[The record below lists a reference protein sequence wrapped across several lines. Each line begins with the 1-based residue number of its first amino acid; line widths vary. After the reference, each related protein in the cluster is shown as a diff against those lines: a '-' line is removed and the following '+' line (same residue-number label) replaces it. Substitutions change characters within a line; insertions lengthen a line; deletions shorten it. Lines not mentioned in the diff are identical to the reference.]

1 MAMKNQY
8 KVIGVMSGT
17 SLDGIDLV
25 YVELIYENKHW
36 KFNILEAETIEYSQL
51 WKERLE
57 KALLLDKKQILQL
70 DERYTVHLA
79 SVIRQF
85 IEQYNLKCID
95 AVCSHGHTVFHRPD
109 LGYTVQIGNM
119 PILADLLQQKVVCDF
134 RVEDVSLGGQ
144 GAPLVPIGDRLLF
157 GEYQACLNLG
167 GFANISFDNEQ
178 SRVAYDLVPVNVLL
192 NEQAQKEGKAY
203 DKNGLWA
210 ERGKVDDNLL
220 QELNSLEYY
229 RELPPKSLGMEFVN
243 TSVKPILEK
252 YNLSVCDFLATL
264 AEHIAM
270 QIGNGIPLKNKSKVL
285 VTGGGAHNNF
295 LLYRIRHYSPEL
307 VFEKP
312 KNLIIDYKEA
322 LIFALLGVLKLR
334 NEVNVLASVTGAA
347 RDHSSGKIYDFF
359 DEKQ

>member
-1 MAMKNQY
+1 
-8 KVIGVMSGT
+8 MSGT

-243 TSVKPILEK
+243 TSVKPILENTI
-252 YNLSVCDFLATL
+252 YPYV
-264 AEHIAM
+264 
-270 QIGNGIPLKNKSKVL
+270 
-285 VTGGGAHNNF
+285 
-295 LLYRIRHYSPEL
+295 
-307 VFEKP
+307 
-312 KNLIIDYKEA
+312 
-322 LIFALLGVLKLR
+322 IF
-334 NEVNVLASVTGAA
+334 
-347 RDHSSGKIYDFF
+347 
-359 DEKQ
+359 